1 MKIVPVATLA
11 EAIEVLKLPE
21 NAKFPSCKGYA

>member
-1 MKIVPVATLA
+1 VPVATLA

-21 NAKFPSCKGYA
+21 NAKLPSCKSYA